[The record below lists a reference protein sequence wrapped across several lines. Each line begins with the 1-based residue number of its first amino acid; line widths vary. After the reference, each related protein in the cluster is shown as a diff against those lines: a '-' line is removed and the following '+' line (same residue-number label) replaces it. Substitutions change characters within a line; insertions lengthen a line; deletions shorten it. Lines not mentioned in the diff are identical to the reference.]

1 MRDRDPRGRDEIEQ
15 TGRRSA
21 DRVKLTAT
29 SRYGVVWGCPVVLP
43 GQIHVEIRNGLD
55 EWG

>member
-1 MRDRDPRGRDEIEQ
+1 MRDGDPRRRDEIEQ

-43 GQIHVEIRNGLD
+43 DQIHVEIRNGLD